1 MGTLRE
7 LNGSKNVHMILTSSS
22 AVEMYVYDTLKS
34 VCNTSLESVFEVNT
48 KSDFME
54 MVELCGMQS
63 YLSDRWLFVI
73 DYSKVKSSLKSSIG
87 IFESEEA
94 VFLIRVNNYRE
105 YKEFK
110 ELLPVVND
118 LYLTFI
124 RKNEVMYLLQ
134 GYNLSQRDI
143 DFVAKS
149 YSKDPEKVFI
159 LKKELENG
167 LEINSQKDIVKLL
180 GVSTGSITSFAMSLL
195 RDFPKTEKGFKIVCR
210 NRLKTARE
218 LCEAYGVASFK
229 NFLTATV
236 RDFIYIKELYMEG
249 AIYNSIRDLPE
260 VFDEKKLSRYN
271 FYLRS
276 LSSDVS
282 YSRLVSLYCMLRESG
297 SWSDVFDMIEFI
309 YEYYR
314 VEVV

>member
-7 LNGSKNVHMILTSSS
+7 LNGGKNVHMILTSSS

-34 VCNTSLESVFEVNT
+34 VCNASLESVFEVNT

-54 MVELCGMQS
+54 MVELCGIQS

>member
-7 LNGSKNVHMILTSSS
+7 LNGGKNVHMILTSSS

-34 VCNTSLESVFEVNT
+34 VCNASLESVFEVNT

-73 DYSKVKSSLKSSIG
+73 DYSKVKSNLKSSIG

-195 RDFPKTEKGFKIVCR
+195 RDFPKTEKGFKFVCR

-314 VEVV
+314 AEVV

>member
-7 LNGSKNVHMILTSSS
+7 LNGGKNVHMILTSSS

-34 VCNTSLESVFEVNT
+34 VCNASLESVFEVNT

-297 SWSDVFDMIEFI
+297 SWSDVFDMLEFI

-314 VEVV
+314 VEAV

>member
-7 LNGSKNVHMILTSSS
+7 LNGGKNVHMILTSSS

-34 VCNTSLESVFEVNT
+34 VCNASLESVFEVNT

-73 DYSKVKSSLKSSIG
+73 DYSKVKNSLKSSIG

-282 YSRLVSLYCMLRESG
+282 YSRLVYLYCMLRESG
-297 SWSDVFDMIEFI
+297 SWSDVFDMLEFI

>member
-7 LNGSKNVHMILTSSS
+7 LNGGKNVHMILTSSS

-34 VCNTSLESVFEVNT
+34 VCNASLESVFEVNT

-94 VFLIRVNNYRE
+94 VFLIRVNNYCE

-297 SWSDVFDMIEFI
+297 SWSDVFDMLEFI